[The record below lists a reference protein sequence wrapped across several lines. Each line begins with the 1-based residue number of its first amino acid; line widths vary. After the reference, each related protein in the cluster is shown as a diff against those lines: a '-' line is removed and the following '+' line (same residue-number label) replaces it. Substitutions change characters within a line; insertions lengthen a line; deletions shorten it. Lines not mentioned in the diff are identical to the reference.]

1 VFALNPI
8 LLVGFPAVGDFVRC
22 HSAIR
27 ILAERFPDR
36 PIDVVTSPGNVS
48 FARFM
53 PHVRKAWALKKR
65 HMQLGL
71 AERRD
76 LVRELRKQNYGS
88 AYLMTSTIKAAL
100 IPFMAGIPER
110 IGYPQELQFGLVNRL
125 PADWLRH
132 LWAFGPRKTRLYE
145 EVCSIATLGARP
157 ANVDWPAPQMVI
169 PAAELDEWRSRA
181 GVEAGKPA
189 LAIFTG
195 DMTSSRSWPMERF
208 ISIAKDYS
216 SRGWAVWIVGG
227 PREHDAAERI
237 RAEVPQAVDF
247 TTTPLIDVMY
257 QLGAS
262 ALFLGVNGGMS
273 HAAAALNVPC
283 VQIFGSNL
291 SYIHGPVNEHVR
303 FLEPPIS
310 TPSWIED
317 TSGISEERVR
327 EALSAAFAEPRRP
340 QGA

>member
-1 VFALNPI
+1 MTPI
-8 LLVGFPAVGDFVRC
+8 LVVCFPAVGDFVRC

-27 ILAERFPDR
+27 ILAKKFPGH
-36 PIDVVTSPGNVS
+36 PIDVVTSPGNVA

-53 PHVRKAWALKKR
+53 PHVRKAWALKKQHLR
-65 HMQLGL
+65 LGWT
-71 AERRD
+71 ERRD
-76 LVRELRKQNYGS
+76 LVAELRNENYGS
-88 AYLMTSTIKAAL
+88 AYLMTSSIKAAL

-145 EVCSIATLGARP
+145 EVCSIATLGAKP
-157 ANVDWPAPQMVI
+157 TTNVDWPSPQMII
-169 PAAELDEWRSRA
+169 PPAELDEWRSRA
-181 GVEAGKPA
+181 GIDADKPA
-189 LAIFTG
+189 LAIFAG
-195 DMTSSRSWPMERF
+195 DVESPRSWPMERF

-227 PREHDAAERI
+227 PREHDAANRI

-262 ALFLGVNGGMS
+262 TLFLGVNGGMS
-273 HAAAALNVPC
+273 HAAAALNTPC
-283 VQIFGSNL
+283 VLIFGSNL
-291 SYIHGPVNEHVR
+291 SYLHGPVNEHVR

-310 TPSWIED
+310 TPSWIEE
-317 TSGISEERVR
+317 TLGVSEERVR
-327 EALSAAFAEPRRP
+327 EALAGALEEARHPQSA
-340 QGA
+340 

>member
-1 VFALNPI
+1 LDPI
-8 LLVGFPAVGDFVRC
+8 LVVGFPAVGDFVRC

-27 ILAERFPDR
+27 IIAQRFPGH
-36 PIDVVTSPGNVS
+36 PIDIITSPGNVA

-65 HMQLGL
+65 HMRLGL
-71 AERRD
+71 AERRH
-76 LVRELRKQNYGS
+76 LVHELRKQNYGS
-88 AYLMTSTIKAAL
+88 AYLMTSTFKAAL

-145 EVCSIATLGARP
+145 EVCSIATLGAKP
-157 ANVDWPAPQMVI
+157 MANVDWPSPQLVI
-169 PAAELDEWRSRA
+169 PAAELDDWRKRA
-181 GVEAGKPA
+181 GVDADRPS
-189 LAIFTG
+189 LAIFAG
-195 DMTSSRSWPMERF
+195 DMESPRSWPMERF
-208 ISIAKDYS
+208 ISIARDYS

-227 PREHDAAERI
+227 PREYKAASRI
-237 RAEVPQAVDF
+237 RAEVPEAVDF
-247 TTTPLIDVMY
+247 TTTPLVDVMY
-257 QLGAS
+257 QLAAS

-273 HAAAALNVPC
+273 HAAAALNVPT
-283 VQIFGSNL
+283 VLIFGSNL
-291 SYIHGPVNEHVR
+291 SYIHAPVNDHVR

-317 TSGISEERVR
+317 TVGVSEERVR
-327 EALSAAFAEPRRP
+327 EALASALVEPRRP
-340 QGA
+340 QGT

>member
-1 VFALNPI
+1 MDPI

-27 ILAERFPDR
+27 ILAKRFPDC
-36 PIDVVTSPGNVS
+36 PIDVVTSPGNVA

-53 PHVRKAWALKKR
+53 PHVRKAWALNR
-65 HMQLGL
+65 RPMQLGL
-71 AERRD
+71 AARRN
-76 LVRELRKQNYGS
+76 LAGELRKENYGS

-145 EVCSIATLGARP
+145 EVCSIVTLGAKP
-157 ANVDWPAPQMVI
+157 MANVDWPAPQMII
-169 PAAELDEWRSRA
+169 PAAELDDWRSRA
-181 GVEAGKPA
+181 GVEADRPA

-195 DMTSSRSWPMERF
+195 DMESPRSWPMERF

-216 SRGWAVWIVGG
+216 NRGWAVWIVGG
-227 PREHDAAERI
+227 PRERDAANRI
-237 RAEVPQAVDF
+237 RAEVPHAVDF

-273 HAAAALNVPC
+273 HAAAALNIPC
-283 VQIFGSNL
+283 VLIFGSNL
-291 SYIHGPVNEHVR
+291 SYLHAPVNEHVR
-303 FLEPPIS
+303 LVEPPIS

-317 TSGISEERVR
+317 TLGVSEERVR
-327 EALSAAFAEPRRP
+327 EALAGALEEARHPQSA
-340 QGA
+340 